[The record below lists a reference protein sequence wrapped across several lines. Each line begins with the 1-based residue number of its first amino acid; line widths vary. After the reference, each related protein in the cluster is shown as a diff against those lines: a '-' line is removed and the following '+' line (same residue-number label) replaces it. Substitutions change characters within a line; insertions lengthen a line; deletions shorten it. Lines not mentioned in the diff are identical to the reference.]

1 LIEPRTGKRR
11 LGNESVNPILTLVLS
26 RKRGESIVI
35 GNEITVT
42 VLEVQGDRIKL
53 GFTASAE
60 VPIHR
65 QEIYRAVRA
74 SPPAFAYA
82 ECS

>member
-1 LIEPRTGKRR
+1 M
-11 LGNESVNPILTLVLS
+11 LVLS
-26 RKRGESIVI
+26 RKLGETTVI

-42 VLEVQGDRIKL
+42 VLAVQGDRVKL
-53 GFTASAE
+53 GFTAPAE

-65 QEIYRAVRA
+65 AEIYQAVRA
-74 SPPAFAYA
+74 DSPALAYA

>member
-1 LIEPRTGKRR
+1 MSRTTRFSTFRKIK
-11 LGNESVNPILTLVLS
+11 EDPVMLVLS
-26 RKRGESIVI
+26 RKCGEKTVI

-42 VLEVQGDRIKL
+42 VLEVRGDRVKL
-53 GFTASAE
+53 GFTGPAE

-65 QEIYRAVRA
+65 AEIYQAVHA
-74 SPPAFAYA
+74 GPPASAYA

>member
-1 LIEPRTGKRR
+1 M
-11 LGNESVNPILTLVLS
+11 LVLS
-26 RKRGESIVI
+26 RKREESIVI

-53 GFTASAE
+53 GFTAPAE